1 LEELFNEPKTEKS
14 KDKSNDVEPESF
26 RKGSDAPIIK
36 DWVSNDEKEK
46 VEKNK
51 VKPSIKRINFVKP
64 TTDINPR
71 ETVKNVNSTKSV
83 SNVINKA
90 HSNVRRPF
98 NQRTTFKNRNMNQ
111 KVNAVKRNSVNTVV
125 GNEDRLK
132 LKELMKLC
140 TKLFDRVLDLEK
152 TKTAQAKEI
161 ANLKKKVKKLER
173 KRRFRTPRMNLLKIR
188 TSRRRSLAK
197 VNVASKYGNY
207 FLKLMFEEKLQQLVN
222 ADINVD

>member
-1 LEELFNEPKTEKS
+1 MAYTSLGSSSSSNSDSENAVPPPLTCLFPPLKSDLSSTGLEELFNEPKTEKS

-26 RKGSDAPIIK
+26 RKGSDAQIIK

-46 VEKNK
+46 VEKKK

-71 ETVKNVNSTKSV
+71 ETVKNVLNISSMIVMK
-83 SNVINKA
+83 
-90 HSNVRRPF
+90 
-98 NQRTTFKNRNMNQ
+98 
-111 KVNAVKRNSVNTVV
+111 
-125 GNEDRLK
+125 GEDRLK

-173 KRRFRTPRMNLLKIR
+173 KRRFRTPRMNLLKI
-188 TSRRRSLAK
+188 AK
-197 VNVASKYGNY
+197 VNAASKYGYY